1 MGARGTHLQAS
12 PPGIARRKTRVN
24 VLVTRGSIRLRKMT
38 AALAGAAHPGAGGLQ
53 LVDPL
58 GRGTAGGLARGG
70 AQQAQPP
77 QPPTPTSREHQ
88 RILAAYNGAY
98 DDSKLE
104 GLLNHTVEK
113 LVAASERPDVHY
125 RVTILNSAAVNAF
138 ALPTGQ
144 LYVTRGLIALA
155 NDTSELAS
163 VLSHEMS
170 HVIARHAAIREDQ
183 ARQVALVSR
192 VVQDVLSDP
201 ETGALA
207 LAKSKIALA
216 SFSRAQEFEADG
228 IGVGIAAR
236 AGYDPYGAVRFLTS
250 MGRNAELKSNPGQ
263 THHID
268 PRAPDFLSS
277 HPATPERVKNA
288 QSNARQ
294 FAGPGAGERD
304 KQNYLAGI
312 DGMVYGEDPSEGF
325 VRGRRFLHPKLGFT
339 FLAPEG
345 FTLDNTAQAV
355 LGVKEGG
362 GQALRVDVVRV
373 PAEQT
378 LADYLTSGW
387 IENIDPKSVEDVI
400 INGLPAA
407 TATAKGD
414 QWSFRLY
421 AVRFGSDVYRFIFA
435 SKRTTAEIDRAFREA
450 VEHVPAHDADGEPG
464 GEAPAPQDRDRREGR
479 HGREARGDDGDD
491 RPPGRAIPRAQRA
504 RPQRPRQSRRSREDR
519 DGVSEHVRFTSPQIE
534 RAAALARA
542 ARRRSAHR
550 AAGPERASR
559 RSRPPGSAAAG

>member
-1 MGARGTHLQAS
+1 VDAAVRQPSVLRARRLAPASAVALALLLAGCSSALLSIGA
-12 PPGIARRKTRVN
+12 PPGSLPEAPR
-24 VLVTRGSIRLRKMT
+24 
-38 AALAGAAHPGAGGLQ
+38 Q
-53 LVDPL
+53 
-58 GRGTAGGLARGG
+58 
-70 AQQAQPP
+70 AQQQP
-77 QPPTPTSREHQ
+77 QPPAPTSREHQ

-98 DDSKLE
+98 DDPKLE
-104 GLLNHTVEK
+104 GLLNQTVAK
-113 LVAASERPDVHY
+113 LVAASERPDMQY
-125 RVTILNSAAVNAF
+125 RVTILNSGAVNAF

-170 HVIARHAAIREDQ
+170 HVIARHAAMREDQ

-228 IGVGIAAR
+228 SGIGIAAR
-236 AGYDPYGAVRFLTS
+236 AGYDPYGAARFLTS
-250 MGRNAELKSNPGQ
+250 MGRNAELKSNPSQ
-263 THHID
+263 SHID

-277 HPATPERVKNA
+277 HPATPERISNA
-288 QSNARQ
+288 QASARQ
-294 FAGPGAGERD
+294 FNAPGAGERD
-304 KQNYLAGI
+304 KAVYLASV

-325 VRGRRFLHPKLGFT
+325 VRGRRFLHPRLGFT

-345 FTLDNTAQAV
+345 FVLDNTAQAV
-355 LGVKEGG
+355 LGVKEDG
-362 GQALRVDVVRV
+362 GQALRLDVVRV

-378 LADYLTSGW
+378 LAGYLSSGW
-387 IENIDPKSVEDVI
+387 VENIDTKSVEEVA

-414 QWSFRLY
+414 QWVFRLY

-435 SKRTTAEIDRAFREA
+435 SKRSTAEVDRAFRESVGTFRRMTLAESQAAKPLHIKIVTVAAGDTVERLASRMAVSDRA
-450 VEHVPAHDADGEPG
+450 VERFRVLNGLGPNDRANPG
-464 GEAPAPQDRDRREGR
+464 NQVKIVVE
-479 HGREARGDDGDD
+479 
-491 RPPGRAIPRAQRA
+491 
-504 RPQRPRQSRRSREDR
+504 
-519 DGVSEHVRFTSPQIE
+519 
-534 RAAALARA
+534 
-542 ARRRSAHR
+542 
-550 AAGPERASR
+550 
-559 RSRPPGSAAAG
+559 

>member
-1 MGARGTHLQAS
+1 VDGQGRDRGVWDAGQKLA
-12 PPGIARRKTRVN
+12 
-24 VLVTRGSIRLRKMT
+24 LVTLFGL
-38 AALAGAAHPGAGGLQ
+38 ALAGCSSSMLSVGAPPAALPGAP
-53 LVDPL
+53 PL
-58 GRGTAGGLARGG
+58 SQTETA
-70 AQQAQPP
+70 QTQPAAP
-77 QPPTPTSREHQ
+77 QPTSREHQ

-98 DDSKLE
+98 EDPKLE
-104 GLLNHTVEK
+104 GLLNHTVER
-113 LVAASERPDVHY
+113 LVSASERPDVHY

-228 IGVGIAAR
+228 IGVTIATR
-236 AGYDPYGAVRFLTS
+236 AGYDAFGAVRFLTS
-250 MGRNAELKSNPGQ
+250 MGRNAELKTNPGQ
-263 THHID
+263 SHID

-277 HPATPERVKNA
+277 HPATPERIKNA
-288 QSNARQ
+288 LSNARQ
-294 FAGPGAGERD
+294 LGAPGAGERD

-312 DGMVYGEDPSEGF
+312 DGLVYGEDPSEGF

-339 FLAPEG
+339 FAAPEG
-345 FTLDNTAQAV
+345 FSLDNTAQAV
-355 LGVKEGG
+355 LGVRDGG
-362 GQALRVDVVRV
+362 GQALRMDVVRV

-378 LADYLTSGW
+378 LADYLNSGW

-414 QWSFRLY
+414 QWVFRLF

-435 SKRTTAEIDRAFREA
+435 TKRMNAEVDRAFRESVSTFRRMTLA
-450 VEHVPAHDADGEPG
+450 ESQAAKPLHIKIARVDPG
-464 GEAPAPQDRDRREGR
+464 DTVDKLAALMATP
-479 HGREARGDDGDD
+479 D
-491 RPPGRAIPRAQRA
+491 RPVERFRVINGLGPNDRVNPGDLVKLVV
-504 RPQRPRQSRRSREDR
+504 E
-519 DGVSEHVRFTSPQIE
+519 
-534 RAAALARA
+534 
-542 ARRRSAHR
+542 
-550 AAGPERASR
+550 
-559 RSRPPGSAAAG
+559 

>member
-1 MGARGTHLQAS
+1 VNVGVEATGGQYGRRITPSRRLSAS
-12 PPGIARRKTRVN
+12 RRLALLAAFALVLAGCTSSLLSINNAPPGST
-24 VLVTRGSIRLRKMT
+24 
-38 AALAGAAHPGAGGLQ
+38 AGAPKQ
-53 LVDPL
+53 
-58 GRGTAGGLARGG
+58 
-70 AQQAQPP
+70 AQQQPQQAP
-77 QPPTPTSREHQ
+77 IPTQREHQ

-98 DDSKLE
+98 EDPKLE
-104 GLLNHTVEK
+104 NLLNQMVAK

-250 MGRNAELKSNPGQ
+250 MGRNADMKNNHGQ
-263 THHID
+263 SHID

-277 HPATPERVKNA
+277 HPATPERIKNA
-288 QSNARQ
+288 QGNARQ
-294 FAGPGAGERD
+294 FSTPGAGERD
-304 KQNYLAGI
+304 RSAYLAGV
-312 DGMVYGEDPSEGF
+312 DGLVYGEDPSEGF

-339 FLAPEG
+339 FVAPDG
-345 FTLDNTAQAV
+345 FSLDNTAQAV

-362 GQALRVDVVRV
+362 GQALRLDVVRV

-387 IENIDPKSVEDVI
+387 IESIDPKTVEDVI
-400 INGLPAA
+400 VNGLPAA
-407 TATAKGD
+407 TAVARGD
-414 QWSFRLY
+414 QWVFRLY

-435 SKRTTAEIDRAFREA
+435 SKRQSAEIDRQFRESVSTFRRMTLA
-450 VEHVPAHDADGEPG
+450 ESQAAKPLHIRIITVAAGETVERLASRMATP
-464 GEAPAPQDRDRREGR
+464 
-479 HGREARGDDGDD
+479 D
-491 RPPGRAIPRAQRA
+491 RPVERFRILNGLAANERVNPGDQLKIVV
-504 RPQRPRQSRRSREDR
+504 E
-519 DGVSEHVRFTSPQIE
+519 
-534 RAAALARA
+534 
-542 ARRRSAHR
+542 
-550 AAGPERASR
+550 
-559 RSRPPGSAAAG
+559 